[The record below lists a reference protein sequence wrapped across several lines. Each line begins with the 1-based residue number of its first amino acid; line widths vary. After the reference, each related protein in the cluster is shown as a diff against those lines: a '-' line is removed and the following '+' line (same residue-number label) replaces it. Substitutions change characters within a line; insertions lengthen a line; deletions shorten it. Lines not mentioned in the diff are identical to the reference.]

1 MSNARE
7 DKQERVRLNRFD
19 LEEADGVFI
28 PMLDIR
34 FWKNTKTGPKP
45 TKRGVA
51 IKQSLITD
59 MIVALQKVRS
69 QINSEQAREEAGV
82 R

>member
-1 MSNARE
+1 MSDARE
-7 DKQERVRLNRFD
+7 YKQERVRLNRFD
-19 LEEADGVFI
+19 LDGE

-34 FWKNTKTGPKP
+34 FWKITKLGPRP

-51 IKQSLITD
+51 IKQVLITD

-69 QINSEQAREEAGV
+69 QINSEEAREEAGV

>member
-1 MSNARE
+1 MSDVRE
-7 DKQERVRLNRFD
+7 DKNEKVRLHRFE
-19 LEEADGVFI
+19 LEGE

-34 FWKNTKTGPKP
+34 FWRIRKSGPKP
-45 TKRGVA
+45 TARGIA
-51 IKQSLITD
+51 IKQALVTD
-59 MIVALQKVRS
+59 MIVALQKIRS